1 MTFSATGLE
10 QTEYRYLDQTCSQP
24 FLKKT
29 SMQSYTIVG
38 EDNTTMSNKI
48 DIRTESVTV
57 TPWTEQAV
65 SGGNSSNIY
74 GFSDWVL
81 NTPKDVAGLR
91 ESPQGPPEDQKGQ
104 MFHSIIK
111 AKGSNLYLG
120 SQTAEND
127 GSSGEKRHVELDQT
141 LILTKRN

>member
-1 MTFSATGLE
+1 MEIVPIFMVLVIG
-10 QTEYRYLDQTCSQP
+10 
-24 FLKKT
+24 FL
-29 SMQSYTIVG
+29 I
-38 EDNTTMSNKI
+38 
-48 DIRTESVTV
+48 
-57 TPWTEQAV
+57 P
-65 SGGNSSNIY
+65 
-74 GFSDWVL
+74 
-81 NTPKDVAGLR
+81 PKDVAGLR

-111 AKGSNLYLG
+111 AEGSNLYLG

>member
-1 MTFSATGLE
+1 MKISMTFSATGVE

-81 NTPKDVAGLR
+81 NTPKGCR
-91 ESPQGPPEDQKGQ
+91 GSKG
-104 MFHSIIK
+104 I
-111 AKGSNLYLG
+111 
-120 SQTAEND
+120 
-127 GSSGEKRHVELDQT
+127 SSGTTRRSKRPDVP
-141 LILTKRN
+141 